1 MRLPHRLRALADA
14 IGRLG
19 VGTGLLYA
27 LATVISRASRGRVRI
42 LRYHFVAQPLSPPAQ
57 PASRVNS
64 TVIRRVGPDD
74 PLVAQFPRPQNVIA
88 NRFRMGA
95 VCIAA
100 ERDGKFVGFLWI
112 KEARY
117 PEDEVRCLYVLEP
130 SDVAVWDFDVHVE
143 PAYRLSRTF
152 ARLWDSANEW
162 MHERDYRWTISR
174 ISAFNRESLA
184 AHRRLGIRR
193 IGTATFLRVGTA
205 QLALLDRAPFVHAS
219 WRDAQ
224 APMLRLRPP
233 RDGQARY
240 NAQQYAI
247 FKKDR

>member
-1 MRLPHRLRALADA
+1 MPALTRVARRCAPADVRVRRRLRALVEA
-14 IGRLG
+14 IDRLG
-19 VGTGLLYA
+19 VGTGLLFA
-27 LATVISRASRGRVRI
+27 LATVVSRGSAGRVRI
-42 LRYHFVAQPLSPPAQ
+42 HRYHFVAQPLSAPAQ

-64 TVIRRVGPDD
+64 TVIRHVGADD
-74 PLVAQFPRPQNVIA
+74 PLVAQFPRPPNVIA
-88 NRFRMGA
+88 ERFRMGA

-100 ERDGKFVGFLWI
+100 EREGKFVGFLWL
-112 KEARY
+112 KESRY

-130 SDVAVWDFDVHVE
+130 SNATVWDFDVHVE

-162 MHERDYRWTISR
+162 MGERDYRWTISR

-193 IGTATFLRVGTA
+193 IGTATFLRLGTV
-205 QLALLDRAPFVHAS
+205 QVALLDRAPFVHAS

-224 APMLRLRPP
+224 APVLRLGPP
-233 RDGQARY
+233 RTG
-240 NAQQYAI
+240 
-247 FKKDR
+247 